1 MANRILDLELAAN
14 GNRILEA
21 TIAGAAPPTPPSVEQ
36 YSGGFFEI
44 PQVGRHRSV
53 KEDRERLGIIPRE
66 VKQIVKAV
74 ARATVV
80 AEKTD
85 TQAESILSRRL
96 QQQDIEAKAKY
107 AEFMRQERDRLRT
120 QAIARALQIQRRQ
133 KQLEDEEDDRDAVML
148 LMS

>member
-1 MANRILDLELAAN
+1 M
-14 GNRILEA
+14 
-21 TIAGAAPPTPPSVEQ
+21 
-36 YSGGFFEI
+36 
-44 PQVGRHRSV
+44 PQVRRHRSI

-74 ARATVV
+74 ARATVA

-85 TQAESILSRRL
+85 TQAQVQLSRRL
-96 QQQDIEAKAKY
+96 EQQDIEAKAKY

-120 QAIARALQIQRRQ
+120 QAIARAVQIQRRK

>member
-1 MANRILDLELAAN
+1 MANRILDIELAAN
-14 GNRILEA
+14 GNRILES
-21 TIAGAAPPTPPSVEQ
+21 TIAGATPPTPPAEQ

-44 PQVGRHRSV
+44 PQVRRHRSI

-66 VKQIVKAV
+66 VKQVIKAV

-85 TQAESILSRRL
+85 TQAESILARRL
-96 QQQDIEAKAKY
+96 EQQDIEAKATY
-107 AEFMRQERDRLRT
+107 AEFMRQERDRLRS
-120 QAIARALQIQRRQ
+120 QAIARAVQIRRRQ
-133 KQLEDEEDDRDAVML
+133 QQLADEEDAREVEML

>member
-1 MANRILDLELAAN
+1 MVTRVYDTQRISNMVRIYDLMV
-14 GNRILEA
+14 
-21 TIAGAAPPTPPSVEQ
+21 TSDQPTPAPVEQ

-44 PQVGRHRSV
+44 PQVKRPRSV
-53 KEDRERLGIIPRE
+53 KEERERLGIIPRE
-66 VKQIVKAV
+66 VKQIVKAI
-74 ARATVV
+74 ARATVA

-85 TQAESILSRRL
+85 IQAQAQLLSRL
-96 QQQDIEAKAKY
+96 EQQDIEAKAKY

-120 QAIARALQIQRRQ
+120 QAIARAVQIQRRK